1 MEKLDHDSQEKLRDN
16 LAGQQD
22 NLIEVKKVSKKFTGF
37 TLQEVSFNL
46 KKGYIMGFIGPN
58 GAGKTTTIKLMMN
71 LLKRDGG
78 EIRIFNQDH
87 LRHER
92 SIKERIG
99 FVYDNHEFY
108 DELKAREVEK
118 IIAPFYRSWDSKAYA
133 QYLKKFELPQSKKI
147 KDFSKGMK
155 MKFALAV
162 ALSHQAE
169 LLIMDEPTS
178 GLDPVFRQ
186 EFLDIICD
194 FMDEQKGVLFSTH
207 ITSDLDKIADYV
219 TFINQGCIILSSS
232 KEKILEDYGLVKGE
246 KKYLQQELSSHLIG
260 LREGNFGF
268 EALTAEAE
276 HLRRNYP
283 EIMVERPTLEEIML
297 YLVRGAKRDV

>member
-1 MEKLDHDSQEKLRDN
+1 MGKLEHDAQEKLRDN
-16 LAGQQD
+16 LEGQQD

-37 TLQEVSFNL
+37 TLQEISFNL
-46 KKGYIMGFIGPN
+46 KKGDIMGFIGPN

-71 LLKRDGG
+71 LLKKDGG

-99 FVYDNHEFY
+99 FVYDNQEFY

-118 IIAPFYRSWDSKAYA
+118 IIAPFYRSWDSKVYTR
-133 QYLKKFELPQSKKI
+133 YLKDFELPQSKKV

-155 MKFALAV
+155 MKFSLAV
-162 ALSHQAE
+162 ALFHQAE

-186 EFLDIICD
+186 EFLDLIRD
-194 FMDEQKGVLFSTH
+194 FMDERKGVLFSTH
-207 ITSDLDKIADYV
+207 ITSDLDKIADYI
-219 TFINQGCIILSSS
+219 TFINQGRIVLSSS

-246 KKYLQQELSSHLIG
+246 KKYLREELCPHLIG

-276 HLRRNYP
+276 YLRRNYP

-297 YLVRGAKRDV
+297 YLVRGAKKDV